1 MGQTGKLVR
10 DNLQEKIKSSNPEAE
25 FDQLQ
30 GVDLQF
36 ALREKVIE
44 EFSEFMSAETPAAK
58 TEEAADLIEVL
69 ESLLKTYNVSK
80 EELYDVKDAKRILK
94 GSFEDGI
101 FWKTEKNIIKKV
113 EDIVDQLKEKNIF
126 ESIETY
132 TSRDELINALGK
144 IDPENTTKI
153 FERNKGIY
161 VFAVLNSKESRSLVM
176 TEDDIYTL
184 LGYLSGEIEV
194 EE

>member
-25 FDQLQ
+25 FDKLQ
-30 GVDLQF
+30 GEDLQF

-44 EFSEFMSAETPAAK
+44 EFSEFMSAETPSAK

-69 ESLLKTYNVSK
+69 ESLLKTYNVST

-101 FWKTEKNIIKKV
+101 QWKTEKNIIKKV

-126 ESIETY
+126 ESIESY
-132 TSRDELINALGK
+132 TNRDELINVLGE
-144 IDPENTTKI
+144 IDPENTTEV

-161 VFAVLNSKESRSLVM
+161 VLAVVNAKESRPLVM
-176 TEDDIYTL
+176 TEDDIYSL
-184 LGYLSGEIEV
+184 LGYLSGEIKV